1 MQKKRKSET
10 GKSGAGFLTIKGQA
24 ERIRRAIVF
33 LVPGA
38 GIEPARWI
46 PPRDFKS
53 LASTNSAT
61 QAQNSGELQ
70 VRHSQASTPCTDK
83 HPNCQDWT
91 AWAYL
96 VIRIR
101 ICGHFLKSNGLP
113 LNSMSRNHIGFD
125 QIVQRHVF

>member
-1 MQKKRKSET
+1 MN
-10 GKSGAGFLTIKGQA
+10 GGL
-24 ERIRRAIVF
+24 F

-125 QIVQRHVF
+125 QMAIFGWALVRFLSENETQMEGNGR